1 LNSRGII
8 LAVILVAGVL
18 LVLLTQRDRSPQ
30 TRRAIVDLEAPAF
43 VLLDSSGSPVE
54 LSRFKGKTVFLHF
67 WASWCPN
74 CREELPSIQ
83 ALYDRRK
90 SDPDFVF
97 LSVVYRE
104 DPART
109 REYLR
114 TNNYDIPLF
123 TDPGEK
129 AARTYGVTGVP
140 ETFIIGPDGILRKR
154 VIGAGNWNEY

>member
-1 LNSRGII
+1 MSSRGII
-8 LAVILVAGVL
+8 LGVILVIGVV
-18 LVLLTQRDRSPQ
+18 LVILTQKDRTPQ
-30 TRRAIVDLEAPAF
+30 ARRAIIGLEAPAF
-43 VLLDSSGSPVE
+43 VLLDGDGTPVK

-83 ALYDRRK
+83 ALYNRRK

-97 LSVVYRE
+97 LSIVYRE
-104 DPART
+104 NPAKSMK
-109 REYLR
+109 YLKA
-114 TNNYDIPLF
+114 NNYDIPLY

-140 ETFIIGPDGILRKR
+140 ETFIIDADGILRKR
-154 VIGAGNWNEY
+154 VIGAGDWSGY

>member
-1 LNSRGII
+1 LRGII
-8 LAVILVAGVL
+8 LGVILVIGVV
-18 LVLLTQRDRSPQ
+18 LVILTQKDRTPQ
-30 TRRAIVDLEAPAF
+30 VRRAVVDLEAPGF
-43 VLLDSSGSPVE
+43 VLLDSNGATVK
-54 LSRFKGKTVFLHF
+54 LSQFRGKTVFLHF

-83 ALYDRRK
+83 SLYNRRK

-104 DPART
+104 NPAKSMN
-109 REYLR
+109 YLKV
-114 TNNYDIPLF
+114 NNYDIPLY

-140 ETFIIGPDGILRKR
+140 ETFIIDADGILRKR
-154 VIGAGNWNEY
+154 VIGAGDWSGY